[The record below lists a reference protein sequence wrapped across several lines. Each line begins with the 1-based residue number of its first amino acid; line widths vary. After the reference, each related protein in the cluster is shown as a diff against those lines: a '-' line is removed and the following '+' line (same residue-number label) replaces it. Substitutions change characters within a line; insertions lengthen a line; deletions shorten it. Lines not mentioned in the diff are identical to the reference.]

1 MTVGVAVRCPVRI
14 VIVDDTPEIRLLLRK
29 WIGRL
34 DAFVVVAEAADGR
47 AGVDA
52 VREHEP
58 DIVLLDLAMPV
69 MDGLEALPLIRE
81 AAPHSKV
88 IVLSAFESSSMSRV
102 ALERGAVAYI
112 QKGTPMS
119 EMSRILHDVAG
130 TDETAPPA
138 ADAPTAQ
145 SSSNEAELA
154 RIYSALSVAAHELRG
169 PAGVIHALAEC
180 LSAQLTSASPG
191 SNEELLEAIRSQC
204 LVIEQVTADLVVTTK
219 ARHSELAV
227 EPRAVEVLP
236 ALRLAVAAV
245 AGRADVLITAPV
257 GLFAYADEVRLQQ
270 MLGNLLSNAIKYGA
284 PPVRIVAQRGPGQV
298 EFRVIDAG
306 QGVPESFRAQL
317 FHPFARA
324 GGRSSS
330 GTGLGL
336 FVVRMLA
343 ERHGGRAWFETTNGG
358 CAFCFTLPAAEPQS
372 G

>member
-1 MTVGVAVRCPVRI
+1 MTAGLAVRRPARV
-14 VIVDDTPEIRLLLRK
+14 VIIDDTPDIRLLLRK
-29 WIGRL
+29 WLGRL
-34 DAFVVVAEAADGR
+34 DGFAVVAEAGDGR
-47 AGVDA
+47 AGVAA

-88 IVLSAFESSSMSRV
+88 IVLSAFESSTMSRV
-102 ALERGAVAYI
+102 ALQRGAAAYI
-112 QKGTPMS
+112 QKGTPMA
-119 EMSRILHDVAG
+119 EMSRILLDVAG
-130 TDETAPPA
+130 ADDGAPI
-138 ADAPTAQ
+138 ADAGTVRSPAT
-145 SSSNEAELA
+145 EAELG

-180 LSAQLTSASPG
+180 LSAQLASSSPE
-191 SNEELLEAIRSQC
+191 SNEELLAAIRSQC
-204 LVIEQVTADLVVTTK
+204 QVIEQVTADLVVTTK

-257 GLFAYADEVRLQQ
+257 GLFAHADDVRLQQ
-270 MLGNLLSNAIKYGA
+270 MLGNLISNAIKYGA
-284 PPVRIVAQRGPGQV
+284 PPVRIVAQRAPGQV

-306 QGVPESFRAQL
+306 EGVPEAFRTQL

-324 GGRSSS
+324 AGQSSS

-336 FVVRMLA
+336 FVVRTLA
-343 ERHGGRAWFETTNGG
+343 ERHGGRAWFESANGG
-358 CAFCFTLPAAEPQS
+358 STFCFTLPAAEPER